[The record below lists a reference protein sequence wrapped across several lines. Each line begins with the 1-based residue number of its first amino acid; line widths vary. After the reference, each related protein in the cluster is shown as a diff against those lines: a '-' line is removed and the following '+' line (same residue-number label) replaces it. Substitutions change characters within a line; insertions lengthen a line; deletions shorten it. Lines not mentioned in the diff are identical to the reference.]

1 MRGAVWTA
9 VLTISAVKT
18 RHACYSTADMF
29 INAIIQ
35 LKGRYRPARRKPQL
49 DGSSVTISSS
59 VDENVKDGNRTLPH
73 SVEVAAGGAGLT
85 AASSTVA
92 ERF

>member
-29 INAIIQ
+29 INAIFQ
-35 LKGRYRPARRKPQL
+35 LKGWYKPARRKPQIE
-49 DGSSVTISSS
+49 GSSVSSL
-59 VDENVKDGNRTLPH
+59 DESVKDVGGALPH
-73 SVEVAAGGAGLT
+73 SVDVAAGGAGLV
-85 AASSTVA
+85 AASNTVA
-92 ERF
+92 HHV

>member
-1 MRGAVWTA
+1 MLA
-9 VLTISAVKT
+9 ISAVKT
-18 RHACYSTADMF
+18 RHACYSTADVF

-49 DGSSVTISSS
+49 EGSSVSSS
-59 VDENVKDGNRTLPH
+59 LGERVKDSSRTLPH
-73 SVEVAAGGAGLT
+73 SVDVAAGGAGLE

-92 ERF
+92 EQV

>member
-18 RHACYSTADMF
+18 RHACYSTADLF

-49 DGSSVTISSS
+49 EGGSVSL
-59 VDENVKDGNRTLPH
+59 VDESVKHAGGALPH
-73 SVEVAAGGAGLT
+73 TVDVAAGGAGLVT
-85 AASSTVA
+85 ASSSMA
-92 ERF
+92 EQV

>member
-9 VLTISAVKT
+9 VLTMSAVKT
-18 RHACYSTADMF
+18 RHACYSTADVF

-49 DGSSVTISSS
+49 EGGSVSS
-59 VDENVKDGNRTLPH
+59 VDEHVKHADGALPH
-73 SVEVAAGGAGLT
+73 SVDVAAGGAGLVK
-85 AASSTVA
+85 ASTSVI
-92 ERF
+92 EQV

>member
-18 RHACYSTADMF
+18 RHACYSTADVF

-35 LKGRYRPARRKPQL
+35 LKGRYKPARRKPQL
-49 DGSSVTISSS
+49 ECGNVSSL
-59 VDENVKDGNRTLPH
+59 DESIKDAGGALPH
-73 SVEVAAGGAGLT
+73 SVDVAAGGAGLV
-85 AASSTVA
+85 AASNAVA
-92 ERF
+92 QQV